1 MRSRD
6 VQTYGL
12 TMQSLNNS
20 GKAATR
26 IGILLFDGFS
36 NHCLANTV
44 EPLRAANHLGRRVH
58 YRWEYLTLSGAPAI
72 SSSGLQIVPDGP
84 LKDAAGDLLMVMPS
98 YGVRSYLTDPVLRG
112 LRSASARF
120 ANLAGLDMGSWLLAA
135 AGLLNGRIATIHW
148 EELTAFA
155 EAFPDLTV
163 ARERF
168 ILDGNRITCSGAM
181 ASFDLV
187 LHLIVQ
193 AQGPA
198 LALEV
203 EQLFMAP
210 GAAPSVPSVTA
221 RTRLSRRAV
230 AVMQD
235 HIETPLPLPQVA
247 EASRCSQRALELAI
261 RKDFDMTP
269 QQLYKVLR
277 LNMARRLAETTSLPL
292 AEVALRS
299 GYRNASAMTRA
310 FRERFDMTPGQCRN
324 HVDDQLPDRDKSDRT

>member
-1 MRSRD
+1 MCDCD

-12 TMQSLNNS
+12 TMQSWNNS
-20 GKAATR
+20 GKAVAR

-44 EPLRAANHLGRRVH
+44 EPLRAANHLGRRAH
-58 YRWEYLTLSGAPAI
+58 YRWEYLTLSGGPAI
-72 SSSGLQIVPDGP
+72 SSSGLRIVPDAP

-120 ANLAGLDMGSWLLAA
+120 TVLAGLDMGSWLMAK

-168 ILDGNRITCSGAM
+168 VVDGDRITCSGAM

-193 AQGPA
+193 SLGPA

-210 GAAPSVPSVTA
+210 GSTTTVPAVTA
-221 RTRLSRRAV
+221 RQRLSRRAV

-235 HIETPLPLPQVA
+235 NIEAPLPLPKVA
-247 EASRCSQRALELAI
+247 ALCRSSQRALELAI
-261 RKDFDMTP
+261 RQDFDMTP

-277 LNMARRLAETTSLPL
+277 LNVARRLAETTTLPL
-292 AEVALRS
+292 AEVALRC

-310 FRERFDMTPGQCRN
+310 FQIQFG
-324 HVDDQLPDRDKSDRT
+324 LPPSHARLSTDTRT